1 MNDDEPF
8 ESLPGRPGD
17 GEPDGIT
24 RRAMLE
30 LCGASVA
37 LAGVLSSATG
47 CGQNR
52 RDKLLP
58 YTANPRDLTPGIPLR
73 YATSLTLDGHAT
85 GVLVRV
91 NDGRPSKIEGNPD
104 HPASLGATGAIEE
117 ATVLGLYDPQRAKG
131 ILHGRAPAPSHGFT
145 SALAKDRPDRGAG
158 LRLLIEPTSSPLLAA
173 LLDRVVSRF
182 PEARVTFHAAGRS
195 DTGTLGAKL
204 AFGRPLHAIPDL
216 RRAEVILALDAD
228 LLATGPLHLR
238 HAQHFAGRRR
248 IPAPGAPMSRLYVVE
263 AALSPTGSLAD
274 HRLQRRPSDV
284 HGVAA
289 AVAAELA
296 GSPDLG
302 LPAPREAVAAAL
314 APSAGNE
321 DRPLMRAIAR
331 DLARHAGAA
340 VVIAGE
346 WQSPET
352 HALAHL
358 CNAMLRSEGLV
369 TFVDPTLVSLGAR
382 EQDLPSLAREI
393 DAGGVDTLVI
403 LEGNP
408 AYAAPADLDLG
419 RLIAGVATSVYL
431 GAYEDETAAVS
442 RWFVPARHALESWGD
457 ARAYDGTISLIQALI
472 EPLHEGSSPAEMLAL
487 LAGDPHPDA
496 RSLLRAL
503 WRGRVAD
510 RDFESFWQD
519 TLKLG
524 LVTGSASPAV
534 TPRLEIG
541 TLLPAL
547 AAKAPAPPGIEA
559 ALRPDSRVHDG
570 RFANNA
576 WLQELPRPLTKLTWD
591 NAALMSPALAA
602 RLGLSDED
610 RVHLSLDGRSVDAP
624 VLIAPGHADQ
634 AVTLHLGYGR
644 KGAEAVAR
652 GVGFDATRL
661 RASTARSGAIG
672 LEINKI
678 GGPKHPLARTQMH
691 WSMEGRPLALR
702 ATADEY
708 AKNPELTAEQRG
720 PVLSLLRPQPGSGA
734 GGPTQWAM
742 TIDLTICTGCGA
754 CEQACQA
761 ENNIF
766 VVGKEGVL
774 KSREMHWLR
783 IDTYYEGPRDA
794 PRVIHEP
801 MLCQHCE
808 HAPCEYVCPVNA
820 TVHSPDGL
828 NEMIY
833 NRCVGTRFCSN
844 NCPYKV
850 RRFNWFDWEDRV
862 PANQGLVRLQRNPE
876 VTVRQRGVME
886 KCTFCVQRLRATEI
900 RAKIEGN
907 RPIREGE
914 VTTACA
920 QACPTRAIQFDSL
933 SNPGS
938 AMARWRREPRSFAV
952 LHELGTQPRVNYLA
966 RIDNPNPEIG

>member
-1 MNDDEPF
+1 LNDDEPL
-8 ESLPGRPGD
+8 EPSEGKPGD

-30 LCGASVA
+30 LCGASIA
-37 LAGVLSSATG
+37 LAGAAG
-47 CGQNR
+47 CGQNK

-58 YTANPRDLTPGIPLR
+58 YAVNPRDMIPGVPLR
-73 YATSLTLDGHAT
+73 YATSLSLDGHAT

-104 HPASLGATGAIEE
+104 HPASLGATGAMEE
-117 ATVLGLYDPQRAKG
+117 ASVLGLYDPQRARG
-131 ILHGRAPAPSHGFT
+131 ILHNTAPATWLGLT
-145 SALAKDRPDRGAG
+145 AALGKDRPDRGAG
-158 LRLLIEPTSSPLLAA
+158 LRLLLEPTSSPLLASM
-173 LLDRVVSRF
+173 LDRVLRRF
-182 PEARVTFHAAGRS
+182 PGARVTFHSAGRS
-195 DTGTLGAKL
+195 DAGFLGTKL
-204 AFGRPLHAIPDL
+204 AFGRPLQAVHEL

-228 LLATGPLHLR
+228 FLATGPFHLR
-238 HAQHFAGRRR
+238 HAQHFAERRR

-263 AALSPTGSLAD
+263 PALSPTGSLAD

-284 HGVAA
+284 HGVLA
-289 AVAAELA
+289 AVIVALA
-296 GSPDLG
+296 GLPDVA
-302 LPAPREAVAAAL
+302 LPVPRAALEAAL
-314 APSAGNE
+314 APAAARE
-321 DRPLMRAIAR
+321 DRALTSAIAR
-331 DLARHAGAA
+331 DLARHPGAA
-340 VVIAGE
+340 MVIPGE

-358 CNAMLRSEGLV
+358 CNAMLRSQGLV
-369 TFVDPTLVSLGAR
+369 DLIDPTLVSLGDR
-382 EQDLPSLAREI
+382 EQDLPALAREI

-408 AYAAPADLDLG
+408 AYSAPADLDLG
-419 RLIAGVATSVYL
+419 RLISRIPTTVYL
-431 GAYEDETAAVS
+431 GAHENETAAVS
-442 RWFVPARHALESWGD
+442 RWFIPARHPLESWGD

-487 LAGDPHPDA
+487 VSGEPHPDA
-496 RSLLRAL
+496 RRLLRSL
-503 WRGRVAD
+503 WRERVAY

-524 LVTGSASPAV
+524 IVVGSGSPAV
-534 TPRLEIG
+534 IAPFVPG

-547 AAKAPAPPGIEA
+547 AARGAAPPGIEV
-559 ALRPDSRVHDG
+559 ALRPDSRVYDG

-576 WLQELPRPLTKLTWD
+576 WLQELPKPLTKLTWD

-602 RLGLSDED
+602 RLGVGDED
-610 RVHLSLDGRSVDAP
+610 RVRLSLGERSVEAP
-624 VLIAPGHADQ
+624 VLIAPGHADE

-644 KGAEAVAR
+644 TGAEAVAR
-652 GVGFDATRL
+652 GVGFNAYRL
-661 RASTARSGAIG
+661 RTSTARSGAIG
-672 LEINKI
+672 LQIAKL
-678 GGPKHPLARTQMH
+678 GGPRHPLARTQQH
-691 WSMEGRPLALR
+691 WSTEGRPLALR

-708 AKNPELTAEQRG
+708 RKNPDFTAEQRG
-720 PVLSLLRPQPGSGA
+720 PTLSLMPPLPGSGA
-734 GGPTQWAM
+734 GGPPQWAM
-742 TIDLTICTGCGA
+742 TIDLGICTGCGA

-766 VVGKEGVL
+766 VVGKEGIL

-783 IDTYYEGPRDA
+783 IDTYYEGPRDE

-808 HAPCEYVCPVNA
+808 RAPCEYVCPVNA

-828 NEMIY
+828 NEMVY

-850 RRFNWFDWEDRV
+850 RRFNWFDWEDHA
-862 PANQGLVRLQRNPE
+862 PENQGLVRLQRNPE

-907 RPIREGE
+907 RLIREGE

-920 QACPTRAIQFDSL
+920 QACPTRAIQFDAL
-933 SNPGS
+933 HNTGS
-938 AMARWRREPRSFAV
+938 AMVRRRGEPRNFAV

>member
-1 MNDDEPF
+1 LNQEAPLNDDEPVDL
-8 ESLPGRPGD
+8 E
-17 GEPDGIT
+17 GEPDGLT

-30 LCGASVA
+30 LCGASIA
-37 LAGVLSSATG
+37 LASAAG

-58 YTANPRDLTPGIPLR
+58 YTVNPPGLTPSVPLR
-73 YATSLTLDGHAT
+73 YATSLSLDGAAT

-104 HPASLGATGAIEE
+104 HPASLGATGALEE
-117 ATVLGLYDPQRAKG
+117 AAVLSLYDPQRARG
-131 ILHGRAPAPSHGFT
+131 ILHHKAPATWRALTSLLGQGRA
-145 SALAKDRPDRGAG
+145 DRGAG
-158 LRLLIEPTSSPLLAA
+158 LRLILEPTSSPLLID
-173 LLDRVVSRF
+173 LLSRVLARF
-182 PEARVTFHAAGRS
+182 PAARVTFHAPARS
-195 DTGTLGAKL
+195 DSALLGAKL
-204 AFGRPLHAIPDL
+204 TFGRPLQAIPDL
-216 RRAEVILALDAD
+216 RKAEVILALDAD
-228 LLATGPLHLR
+228 FLASGPFHLR
-238 HAQHFAGRRR
+238 YARHFAERRR
-248 IPAPGAPMSRLYVVE
+248 PGAPGAPMSRLYVAE
-263 AALSPTGSLAD
+263 PALSPTGSLAD

-289 AVAAELA
+289 AVAFELA
-296 GSPDLG
+296 S
-302 LPAPREAVAAAL
+302 LPGVTLPVPGEALKSAL
-314 APSAGNE
+314 APFASRE
-321 DRPLMRAIAR
+321 DGPLMKAIAR
-331 DLARHAGAA
+331 DLARRPGAA

-358 CNAMLRSEGLV
+358 CNAMLRSEGAIDLIE
-369 TFVDPTLVSLGAR
+369 PTLASPGGQP
-382 EQDLPSLAREI
+382 QDLASLAREI
-393 DAGGVDTLVI
+393 GAGIVDTLVI

-408 AYAAPADLDLG
+408 AYTAPADLEIA
-419 RLIAGVATSVYL
+419 RLIKGVATSVHL

-442 RWFVPARHALESWGD
+442 AWFVPARHPLESWGD
-457 ARAYDGTISLIQALI
+457 TRAHDGTISLVQALI
-472 EPLHEGSSPAEMLAL
+472 EPLHEGSSPPEVLAV
-487 LAGDPHPDA
+487 LAGDLHADA
-496 RSLLRAL
+496 RSLLRAY
-503 WRGRVAD
+503 WRERVAS
-510 RDFESFWQD
+510 RDFEAFWQD

-524 LVTGSASPAV
+524 LIAGSRSPAV
-534 TPRLEIG
+534 APAIVPG

-547 AAKAPAPPGIEA
+547 AAKGPPPAGIEV
-559 ALRPDSRVHDG
+559 ALRPDSRVYDG

-602 RLGLSDED
+602 RLGVGDED
-610 RVHLSLDGRSVDAP
+610 RVRLSIGGRSVDAP
-624 VLIAPGHADQ
+624 ALVAPGHADE

-644 KGAEAVAR
+644 TGTEAVAR
-652 GVGFDATRL
+652 GVGFDAYRL
-661 RASTARSGAIG
+661 RTSTARAGAVG
-672 LEINKI
+672 LQIERL
-678 GGPKHPLARTQMH
+678 GGAKHPLARTQEH
-691 WSMEGRPLALR
+691 WSTEGRPLALR
-702 ATADEY
+702 ATAEEY
-708 AKNPELTAEQRG
+708 RANPDFTGEQRG
-720 PVLSLLRPQPGSGA
+720 PVLSLLPPQPGSGL
-734 GGPTQWAM
+734 GGPPQWAM
-742 TIDLTICTGCGA
+742 TIDLSICTGCGA

-766 VVGKEGVL
+766 VVGKEGIL

-783 IDTYYEGPRDA
+783 IDTYYDGPRDA

-808 HAPCEYVCPVNA
+808 RAPCEYVCPVNA

-850 RRFNWFDWEDRV
+850 RRFNWFDWEDHE
-862 PANQGLVRLQRNPE
+862 PANQGLVKLQRNPE

-886 KCTFCVQRLRATEI
+886 KCTFCVQRLRAAEI

-907 RPIREGE
+907 RLIREGE

-920 QACPTRAIQFDSL
+920 QACPTRAIQFDAL
-933 SNPGS
+933 SNTGS
-938 AMARWRREPRSFAV
+938 AMARWRSEPRNFAV

>member
-8 ESLPGRPGD
+8 E

-30 LCGASVA
+30 LCGASIA
-37 LAGVLSSATG
+37 LASATG
-47 CGQNR
+47 CGQNK

-58 YTANPRDLTPGIPLR
+58 YTVNPQDLTPGIPLR
-73 YATSLTLDGHAT
+73 YATSLTLDGYAT

-104 HPASLGATGAIEE
+104 HPASLGATGALEE
-117 ATVLGLYDPQRAKG
+117 AAVLSLYDPQRARG
-131 ILHGRAPAPSHGFT
+131 ILHRKGPGTWR
-145 SALAKDRPDRGAG
+145 ALASLLGRDRPDRGAG
-158 LRLLIEPTSSPLLAA
+158 LRLILEPTGSPLLTK
-173 LLDRVVSRF
+173 LLARVLARF
-182 PEARVTFHAAGRS
+182 PEARVTFHAPARS
-195 DTGTLGAKL
+195 DAGYLGTKL
-204 AFGRPLHAIPDL
+204 CFGRPLQAIHEVRP
-216 RRAEVILALDAD
+216 AEMILALDAD
-228 LLATGPLHLR
+228 FLAAGPFHLR
-238 HAQHFAGRRR
+238 HAQHFAEGRR

-263 AALSPTGSLAD
+263 PALSPTGSLAD

-289 AVAAELA
+289 AVAAEL
-296 GSPDLG
+296 SS
-302 LPAPREAVAAAL
+302 LPGVALPMPREALESAVAPFA
-314 APSAGNE
+314 SRE
-321 DRPLMRAIAR
+321 DGPLMKAIAR
-331 DLARHAGAA
+331 DLARRPGASL
-340 VVIAGE
+340 VIAGE

-358 CNAMLRSEGLV
+358 CNAMLRSESLV
-369 TFVDPTLVSLGAR
+369 TFIEPTAVALGAQ
-382 EQDLPSLAREI
+382 EQDLASLAREI
-393 DAGGVDTLVI
+393 GAKAVDTLVV

-408 AYAAPADLDLG
+408 AYTAPADLDFA
-419 RLIAGVATSVYL
+419 RLIQGVATSVHL

-442 RWFVPARHALESWGD
+442 GWFVPARHPLESWGD
-457 ARAYDGTISLIQALI
+457 ARAYDGTVSLIQALI
-472 EPLHEGSSPAEMLAL
+472 EPLHEGSSPAEVLAV
-487 LAGDPHPDA
+487 LAGDLHPDA
-496 RSLLRAL
+496 RALLRAH
-503 WRGRVAD
+503 WRDSVAGQ
-510 RDFESFWQD
+510 DFEAFWQD

-524 LVTGSASPAV
+524 IIVGSRSPAV
-534 TPRLEIG
+534 ALPLLPG

-547 AAKAPAPPGIEA
+547 AGKAPPPAGIEV

-602 RLGLSDED
+602 RLGVADED
-610 RVHLSLDGRSVDAP
+610 RVRLSLGGRSVEAP
-624 VLIAPGHADQ
+624 ALIAPGHADQ

-644 KGAEAVAR
+644 TGAEAVAR
-652 GVGFDATRL
+652 GVGFDAYRL
-661 RASTARSGAIG
+661 RTSAARSGAIG
-672 LEINKI
+672 LSIVKL
-678 GGPKHPLARTQMH
+678 GGPKHPLARTQSH
-691 WSMEGRPLALR
+691 WSMEGRPIALR

-708 AKNPELTAEQRG
+708 RKHPDLTAEHKG
-720 PVLSLLRPQPGSGA
+720 PLLSLLPPQPGSGT

-766 VVGKEGVL
+766 VVGKEGIL

-783 IDTYYEGPRDA
+783 IDTYFEGPRDA

-850 RRFNWFDWEDRV
+850 RRFNWFDWEDHE
-862 PANQGLVRLQRNPE
+862 PMNQGLVRLQRNPE

-933 SNPGS
+933 SNAGS
-938 AMARWRREPRSFAV
+938 AMARWRQEPRNFAV
-952 LHELGTQPRVNYLA
+952 LHELGTRPRVNYLA

>member
-8 ESLPGRPGD
+8 EPSEGQPGD

-37 LAGVLSSATG
+37 LASAAG
-47 CGQNR
+47 CGQNK

-58 YTANPRDLTPGIPLR
+58 YTVNPRDMIPSVPLR
-73 YATSLTLDGHAT
+73 FATSLVRDGHAT

-104 HPASLGATGAIEE
+104 HPASLGATGAMEE
-117 ATVLGLYDPQRAKG
+117 AAVLGLYDPQRAKG
-131 ILHGRAPAPSHGFT
+131 ILHRRAPAAWPGLA
-145 SALAKDRPDRGAG
+145 SALGRDRPDRGAG
-158 LRLLIEPTSSPLLAA
+158 LRLLLEPTSSPLLAA
-173 LLDRVVSRF
+173 LLDRVLRRF
-182 PEARVTFHAAGRS
+182 PAARVTFHAPARSEAGSR
-195 DTGTLGAKL
+195 GAGL
-204 AFGRPLHAIPDL
+204 AFGRPLQTIHDL
-216 RRAEVILALDAD
+216 RRAEVILSLDAD
-228 LLATGPLHLR
+228 FLAEGPFHLH
-238 HAQHFAGRRR
+238 HAQRFAERRR
-248 IPAPGAPMSRLYVVE
+248 IPAPGAPMSRLYVAE
-263 AALSPTGSLAD
+263 SALSPTGSLAD
-274 HRLQRRPSDV
+274 HRLQRRPGDV
-284 HGVAA
+284 HGVLA
-289 AVAAELA
+289 AVAVELA
-296 GSPDLG
+296 GLPEVA
-302 LPAPREAVAAAL
+302 LPAPREALLAAL
-314 APSAGNE
+314 APFASRE

-340 VVIAGE
+340 AVIVGE

-358 CNAMLRSEGLV
+358 CTAMLRSESTV
-369 TFVDPTLVSLGAR
+369 TLIDPTLVSLGAQ
-382 EQDLPSLAREI
+382 EQDLAALAREI
-393 DAGGVDTLVI
+393 DGGGVDTLVI

-408 AYAAPADLDLG
+408 AYAAPADLDLE
-419 RLIAGVATSVYL
+419 RLISRVPTSVYL
-431 GAYEDETAAVS
+431 GAFENETAAVS
-442 RWFVPARHALESWGD
+442 QWFIPARHPLESWGD

-472 EPLHEGSSPAEMLAL
+472 EPLHEGASPAEMLAL
-487 LAGDPHPDA
+487 VAGDPRPDA
-496 RSLLRAL
+496 RLLLRAH
-503 WRGRVAD
+503 WRDRVAD
-510 RDFESFWQD
+510 RDFEAFWQA

-524 LVTGSASPAV
+524 LVAGSGSPAV
-534 TPRLEIG
+534 APPLVPD

-547 AAKAPAPPGIEA
+547 AAKAPPPPGIEV
-559 ALRPDSRVHDG
+559 ALRPDSRLHDG

-602 RLGLSDED
+602 RLGVGDED
-610 RVHLSLDGRSVDAP
+610 RVRLSLGGRSVEAP
-624 VLIAPGHADQ
+624 VLIAPGHAAE

-644 KGAEAVAR
+644 RGAEAVAR
-652 GVGFDATRL
+652 GVGFDAYRL
-661 RASTARSGAIG
+661 CTSTARSGAVG
-672 LEINKI
+672 LEIVKL
-678 GGPKHPLARTQMH
+678 GGPKHPLARTQQH
-691 WSMEGRPLALR
+691 WSLEGRPIALR
-702 ATADEY
+702 ATAAEY
-708 AKNPELTAEQRG
+708 QQNPDLTAEQRG
-720 PVLSLLRPQPGSGA
+720 PVPSLLAPQPGSGA

-742 TIDLTICTGCGA
+742 TIDLGICTGCGA

-766 VVGKEGVL
+766 VVGKEGIL

-783 IDTYYEGPRDA
+783 IDTYYDGPRDA
-794 PRVIHEP
+794 PQVIHEP

-828 NEMIY
+828 NEMVY
-833 NRCVGTRFCSN
+833 NRCIGTRFCSN

-850 RRFNWFDWEDRV
+850 RRFNWFDWEDHE
-862 PANQGLVRLQRNPE
+862 PANQGLVRLQRNPD

-933 SNPGS
+933 SNAGS

>member
-1 MNDDEPF
+1 LNDDEPF
-8 ESLPGRPGD
+8 EPHPGEPGA
-17 GEPDGIT
+17 GEPDGIS

-37 LAGVLSSATG
+37 LAGVLSGATG
-47 CGQNR
+47 CGQNK

-73 YATSLTLDGHAT
+73 YATSLSLDGHAT

-104 HPASLGATGAIEE
+104 HPASLGATGAFEE
-117 ATVLGLYDPQRAKG
+117 AAVLGLYDPQRPRG
-131 ILHGRAPAPSHGFT
+131 ILHGGAPATWHGLLG
-145 SALAKDRPDRGAG
+145 ALGRDRPDRGAG
-158 LRLLIEPTSSPLLAA
+158 LRLLIEPTSSPLLAS
-173 LLDRVVSRF
+173 LLDRVLARL
-182 PEARVTFHAAGRS
+182 PAARVTFHAAARS
-195 DTGTLGAKL
+195 DAGLAGAKL
-204 AFGRPLHAIPDL
+204 AFGRPLQAIPDL

-228 LLATGPLHLR
+228 FLATGPFHLR
-238 HAQHFAGRRR
+238 QAQHFASRRR
-248 IPAPGAPMSRLYVVE
+248 IPAPGAPMSRLYVAE
-263 AALSPTGSLAD
+263 PALSPTGSLAD

-284 HGVAA
+284 HHVAA
-289 AVAAELA
+289 AVATELA
-296 GSPDLG
+296 SLPELRSPV
-302 LPAPREAVAAAL
+302 PREALSAAIG
-314 APSAGNE
+314 PSAARE
-321 DRPLMRAIAR
+321 DRPLMQAIAR

-358 CNAMLRSEGLV
+358 CNAMLRSEGVVSLI
-369 TFVDPTLVSLGAR
+369 DPTLVALGGR
-382 EQDLPSLAREI
+382 EQDLASLAREI
-393 DAGGVDTLVI
+393 GAGAVDTLVI

-408 AYAAPADLDLG
+408 AYAAPADLELE

-442 RWFVPARHALESWGD
+442 KWFIPARHPLESWGD

-487 LAGDPHPDA
+487 LAGDPQPDA
-496 RSLLRAL
+496 RSLLRSL

-510 RDFESFWQD
+510 RDFEAFWRD

-524 LVTGSASPAV
+524 LVSGSQSQAVSPPLQ
-534 TPRLEIG
+534 TG
-541 TLLPAL
+541 TLLAAL

-602 RLGLSDED
+602 RLGVSDED
-610 RVHLSLDGRSVDAP
+610 RVRLTLGGRSVEAP
-624 VLIAPGHADQ
+624 ALIAPGHADE

-644 KGAEAVAR
+644 RGAETVAR
-652 GVGFDATRL
+652 GVGFDAYRL
-661 RASTARSGAIG
+661 RTSGARSGAIG
-672 LEINKI
+672 LQIAKI
-678 GGPKHPLARTQMH
+678 RDSKHPLARTQEH

-702 ATADEY
+702 ATAEEY
-708 AKNPELTAEQRG
+708 RQNPELTAEHKG
-720 PVLSLLRPQPGSGA
+720 PLPSLLAPLPGSGA
-734 GGPTQWAM
+734 GGKAQWAM

-766 VVGKEGVL
+766 VVGKEGIL

-783 IDTYYEGPRDA
+783 IDTYFEGPRDD

-828 NEMIY
+828 NEMVY

-850 RRFNWFDWEDRV
+850 RRFNWFDWEAHV

-907 RPIREGE
+907 RPVREGE

-933 SNPGS
+933 SNAGS
-938 AMARWRREPRSFAV
+938 AMARWRSEPRSFAV
-952 LHELGTQPRVNYLA
+952 LHELGTRPRVNYLA